1 MLFLASNQQCQST
14 ENFLFDMLMPAI
26 AESVWR
32 RRRRRRQVEA
42 GPEEFVQDAARHEEI
57 QPALVAATKE
67 SPRFSLVKTQ
77 EALMPAANVDDLV
90 ADDVTKEVGKESLT
104 QVELDKAAAELP
116 KPSLVSIQ
124 EQVSISRIR

>member
-1 MLFLASNQQCQST
+1 M
-14 ENFLFDMLMPAI
+14 
-26 AESVWR
+26 
-32 RRRRRRQVEA
+32 EA